1 MNINC
6 TSKRVD
12 YDTDGTGYHFGAHF
26 NSNAQVL
33 SFNIDIG
40 DMSKIDEI
48 IGLFEEEFK
57 PEIMEY
63 IEEDIVIPE
72 VPEEEPAEEEPTEEE
87 PEEGTLDEESPEEGE
102 NE

>member
-48 IGLFEEEFK
+48 IELFKEEFK
-57 PEIMEY
+57 PEIIEY

-72 VPEEEPAEEEPTEEE
+72 VPEEEPTEEE
-87 PEEGTLDEESPEEGE
+87 PEEEIPDEESPEEGE

>member
-48 IGLFEEEFK
+48 IELFKEEFK
-57 PEIMEY
+57 PEIIEY

-72 VPEEEPAEEEPTEEE
+72 IPEEEPTEEE
-87 PEEGTLDEESPEEGE
+87 PEEEIPDEESPEEGE

>member
-72 VPEEEPAEEEPTEEE
+72 VPEEEPTEEE
-87 PEEGTLDEESPEEGE
+87 PEEEIPDEENPEEGE

>member
-26 NSNAQVL
+26 NSNAQIL

-48 IGLFEEEFK
+48 IELFEEEFK
-57 PEIMEY
+57 PEIIEY

-72 VPEEEPAEEEPTEEE
+72 VPEEEPTEEE
-87 PEEGTLDEESPEEGE
+87 PEEEIPDEESPEEGE

>member
-48 IGLFEEEFK
+48 IELFEEEFK
-57 PEIMEY
+57 PEIIEY

-72 VPEEEPAEEEPTEEE
+72 IPEEEPTEEE
-87 PEEGTLDEESPEEGE
+87 PKEEIPDEESPEEGE